1 MRFRASAVADRLASI
16 ADYLGLAD
24 RSAEGV
30 IAEVERL
37 LGVFEAPRRLQ
48 DIGVPQDALAEA
60 AAHAM
65 DDWAITAG
73 PRVPDPQDVRDLL
86 QGAW

>member
-1 MRFRASAVADRLASI
+1 MRFSADAAGDRLASI
-16 ADYLGLAD
+16 ADYLGLSD
-24 RSAEGV
+24 HSAEGV

-37 LGVFEAPRRLQ
+37 LGVFEVPRRLQ
-48 DIGVPQDALAEA
+48 DIGVPIDALAEA
-60 AAHAM
+60 AAHVM

-73 PRVPDPQDVRDLL
+73 PRVPGAQDVRDLL